1 MKKKKSK
8 PKFPSDNTLFA
19 RHIYEFMNEHIA
31 SRDMKDFLVERLAT
45 VYDAYP
51 QLKMQDHKAYFNWLE
66 VHNEG

>member
-1 MKKKKSK
+1 
-8 PKFPSDNTLFA
+8 
-19 RHIYEFMNEHIA
+19 MNEHIA
-31 SRDMKDFLVERLAT
+31 SKDMKDFLVERLAT